1 MADDATATA
10 APERFQPPPRSFVD
24 THERDIEITTAT
36 PTDGDALVDMYAA
49 YTDADRAQGI
59 PPRERRDIRDWI
71 DILLDDGINLAA
83 WHGDRAVGHAALLP
97 HDDTAELVIFVHP
110 DYHHAGI
117 GSRLI
122 RALLGAGQRAGLSHV
137 WLSVQRDNHVAMN
150 LYRSVGF
157 ETTERDRSEHE
168 MELDLA

>member
-1 MADDATATA
+1 MAHDATGTA
-10 APERFQPPPRSFVD
+10 QFPRPPRSFVD
-24 THERDIEITTAT
+24 KRDREIEISTVDTA
-36 PTDGDALVDMYAA
+36 DSEALVDMYAA

-59 PPRERRDIRDWI
+59 PPRERRDIQSWVDV
-71 DILLDDGINLAA
+71 LLDDGINLAA
-83 WHGDRAVGHAALLP
+83 WHAERAVGHAALLP
-97 HDDTAELVIFVHP
+97 YDDTAELVIFVHP

-122 RALLGAGQRAGLSHV
+122 RALLGAGQRADLTHA